1 MSLGPT
7 RAQGQWASLTYG
19 QEVVQDIA
27 TSVSNVSG
35 RVLSVPGTKRL
46 EYTVQQ
52 VTVASTSLLTVQA
65 QYAKMRGAS
74 GFRWITLGT
83 FVCVLDQDLIFAW
96 DVSAVAMR
104 LNFVSAAGGGS
115 AWTIRYSLAATS

>member
-19 QEVVQDIA
+19 QEVVQSIA
-27 TSVSNVSG
+27 TSVNNVSG
-35 RVLSVPGTKRL
+35 RVLPVPGTKRV

-52 VTVASTSLLTVQA
+52 VTVLNTSLLTVQA
-65 QYAKMRGAS
+65 QYAKMFGS
-74 GFRWITLGT
+74 TDYRWITLGT
-83 FVCVLDQDLIFAW
+83 FVCVLDQDLVFAW

-104 LNFVSAAGGGS
+104 LNFVSEAGGGS